1 MATEAKV
8 IIKGE
13 NKVKQPLEDAKQSLN
28 GFADHAKKIGESI
41 KAALAPVALITAA
54 VTVIKKATQEL
65 AETVK
70 SGAEYTSQM
79 NSLKVALK
87 ATTGEFNTLTEKIRI
102 LDDKTTASRDELFSY
117 MQQFSAFGKNAQEVD
132 KLTEASVILANVTGN
147 TLSGAASA
155 LMKTLEGSSEQLKG
169 FGIDL
174 SNLTEEQLKSGE
186 AADYIIEQ
194 YSEMSDE
201 IAKNSPAQLLD
212 NIGSTL
218 KNIRDNLGAKL
229 YDAISPALETLY
241 GWLKSIEE
249 WINGIE
255 IKAANRTVKTN
266 EDLLS
271 GQMLSQMW
279 AKMQT
284 EGGILVEKNW
294 WGSTKVAS
302 GYTIDDLIKAIKE
315 AMTDP
320 SIKSPAKA
328 IKNDDLRKAL
338 ATAGIDLGSDRDYWN
353 TVINDY
359 TKVKDELDR
368 SKQELESIITSVK
381 KEELK
386 PPTVSPTEETSGS
399 AVKLVYSEQFGTYI
413 PEASSVS
420 GATDSSSGWEEFK
433 DMFDKFNKAISGA
446 VSGVT
451 SFITSFANVKA
462 LMDPFSLILKGFT
475 DKLAP
480 VVNSVLQPLVD
491 AITRI
496 GSTPADI
503 FIPVLDLVAPA
514 ISAIAG
520 TINWACDW
528 IRYAIGYLTFWTDDD
543 NIDQPGSLKDYTSYD
558 KSYDTAASSSAITS
572 AQYAGGQYITVNI
585 FQQSP
590 VVGSGGMQEFAR
602 MIKNELDE
610 MNYFGV

>member
-28 GFADHAKKIGESI
+28 SFADHAKKIGESI

-54 VTVIKKATQEL
+54 VTVIKKTTQEL

-186 AADYIIEQ
+186 AADYIIEK

-255 IKAANRTVKTN
+255 IKAATRTVKTK

-284 EGGILVEKNW
+284 DGGILVEKNW
-294 WGSTKVAS
+294 WGNTKVAS

-359 TKVKDELDR
+359 TSVKDELDR
-368 SKQELESIITSVK
+368 SKQELESIVLSLK

-420 GATDSSSGWEEFK
+420 GATDFSSGWNEFK
-433 DMFDKFNKAISGA
+433 DMFDKFNKAISNA
-446 VSGVT
+446 VSGVS

-480 VVNSVLQPLVD
+480 VVNRVLQPLVD
-491 AITRI
+491 SITRI
-496 GSTPADI
+496 GSTLADI
-503 FIPVLDLVAPA
+503 FIPILDLVAPA

>member
-28 GFADHAKKIGESI
+28 GFADSAKKIGESI

-102 LDDKTTASRDELFSY
+102 LDDKTTASREELFSY

-174 SNLTEEQLKSGE
+174 SNLTEEQLKSGD
-186 AADYIIEQ
+186 AADYIIEK

-284 EGGILVEKNW
+284 DGGILVEKNW

-315 AMTDP
+315 AMADS

-328 IKNDDLRKAL
+328 IKNDDLKKAL
-338 ATAGIDLGSDRDYWN
+338 ATAGIDLGSDREYWN

-368 SKQELESIITSVK
+368 SKQELESLITSFK

-386 PPTVSPTEETSGS
+386 PPIVSPTEETSGS
-399 AVKLVYSEQFGTYI
+399 GVKLVYSEQFGTYI

-420 GATDSSSGWEEFK
+420 GATDSSSGWGEFK

-480 VVNSVLQPLVD
+480 VVNRVLQPLVD
-491 AITRI
+491 SITRI
-496 GSTPADI
+496 GSTLADI
-503 FIPVLDLVAPA
+503 FIPILDLVAPA

-543 NIDQPGSLKDYTSYD
+543 NIDQPGSLKEYTSYD

>member
-54 VTVIKKATQEL
+54 VTVIKKSTQEL

-186 AADYIIEQ
+186 AADYIIEK

-255 IKAANRTVKTN
+255 IKAATRTVKTK

-284 EGGILVEKNW
+284 DGGILVEKNW
-294 WGSTKVAS
+294 WGNTKVAS

-338 ATAGIDLGSDRDYWN
+338 ATAGIDLGSDRKYWN

-368 SKQELESIITSVK
+368 SKQELESIVLSLK

-420 GATDSSSGWEEFK
+420 GATDSSSGWNEFK
-433 DMFDKFNKAISGA
+433 DMFDKFNKAISNA
-446 VSGVT
+446 ASGVS

-480 VVNSVLQPLVD
+480 VVNRVLQPLVD
-491 AITRI
+491 SITRI
-496 GSTPADI
+496 GSTLADI
-503 FIPVLDLVAPA
+503 FIPILDLVAPA

>member
-41 KAALAPVALITAA
+41 KAALAPVALITGA
-54 VTVIKKATQEL
+54 VALIKKSTQEL
-65 AETVK
+65 SEMVK
-70 SGAEYTSQM
+70 SGAEYASQM

-102 LDDKTTASRDELFSY
+102 LDDKTTASREELFSY
-117 MQQFSAFGKNAQEVD
+117 MQQLSAFGKNAQEVD

-186 AADYIIEQ
+186 AADYIIEK

-255 IKAANRTVKTN
+255 IKAANRTIKTN

-284 EGGILVEKNW
+284 DGGILVEKNW
-294 WGSTKVAS
+294 WGNTKVAS

-328 IKNDDLRKAL
+328 IKNEDLRKAL

-353 TVINDY
+353 KVINDY
-359 TKVKDELDR
+359 TNAKDELDR
-368 SKQELESIITSVK
+368 SKQELESIITSLK

-386 PPTVSPTEETSGS
+386 PPTVSPTEESSGS

-413 PEASSVS
+413 PEASNVS

-480 VVNSVLQPLVD
+480 VVNRVLQPLVD
-491 AITRI
+491 SITRI
-496 GSTPADI
+496 GSTLADI
-503 FIPVLDLVAPA
+503 FIPILDLVAPA

>member
-41 KAALAPVALITAA
+41 KAALAPVALITGA
-54 VTVIKKATQEL
+54 VALIKKSTQEL
-65 AETVK
+65 AEMVK
-70 SGAEYTSQM
+70 SGAEYASQM

-102 LDDKTTASRDELFSY
+102 LDDKTTASREELFSY

-186 AADYIIEQ
+186 AADYIIEK

-284 EGGILVEKNW
+284 DGGILVEKKL
-294 WGSTKVAS
+294 WGSSKVAS

-315 AMTDP
+315 AMADP

-338 ATAGIDLGSDRDYWN
+338 ATAGIDLGSDRDYWD
-353 TVINDY
+353 TVIKDY
-359 TKVKDELDR
+359 TSVKDELDR
-368 SKQELESIITSVK
+368 SKQELESLITSVK

-386 PPTVSPTEETSGS
+386 PPTVTSTEESSGS
-399 AVKLVYSEQFGTYI
+399 AVKLVYSEHFGTYI
-413 PEASSVS
+413 PEASSIS
-420 GATDSSSGWEEFK
+420 GTTDSSSGWEEFK
-433 DMFDKFNKAISGA
+433 DMFDEFNKAISNA
-446 VSGVT
+446 VRGVA

-462 LMDPFSLILKGFT
+462 LLDPFSMILKGFT
-475 DKLAP
+475 EKLAP
-480 VVNSVLQPLVD
+480 IVNRVLQPLVD

-496 GSTPADI
+496 GSTLADI
-503 FIPVLDLVAPA
+503 FIPILDLVAPA
-514 ISAIAG
+514 ITAIAG

-543 NIDQPGSLKDYTSYD
+543 NIDKPGSLKEYTSYD
-558 KSYDTAASSSAITS
+558 KTYDTAASSSAITS
-572 AQYAGGQYITVNI
+572 AQYAGGQYVTVNI
-585 FQQSP
+585 FQQAP

>member
-54 VTVIKKATQEL
+54 VTVIKKTTQEL

-174 SNLTEEQLKSGE
+174 SNLTEEQLKSGD
-186 AADYIIEQ
+186 AADYIIEK

-255 IKAANRTVKTN
+255 IKAANRTVKAN

-284 EGGILVEKNW
+284 DGGILVEKNW
-294 WGSTKVAS
+294 WGNTKVAS

-328 IKNDDLRKAL
+328 IKNEDLKKAL
-338 ATAGIDLGSDRDYWN
+338 ATAGIDLGSDREYWN

-368 SKQELESIITSVK
+368 SKQELESIITSLK

-386 PPTVSPTEETSGS
+386 PHKVSPTEETSGS
-399 AVKLVYSEQFGTYI
+399 GVKLVYSEQFGTYI

-420 GATDSSSGWEEFK
+420 GATDSSSGWDEFK
-433 DMFDKFNKAISGA
+433 DMFDKFNKAISNA

-480 VVNSVLQPLVD
+480 VVNRVLQPLVD
-491 AITRI
+491 SITRI
-496 GSTPADI
+496 GSTLADI
-503 FIPVLDLVAPA
+503 FIPILDLVAPA

>member
-174 SNLTEEQLKSGE
+174 SNLTEEQLKSGD
-186 AADYIIEQ
+186 AADYIIEK

-284 EGGILVEKNW
+284 DGGILVEKNW

-328 IKNDDLRKAL
+328 IKNEDLRKAL
-338 ATAGIDLGSDRDYWN
+338 ATAGIDLGSDREYWN

-359 TKVKDELDR
+359 TSVKDELDR
-368 SKQELESIITSVK
+368 SKQELESIITSLK

-420 GATDSSSGWEEFK
+420 GATDSSSGWDEFK
-433 DMFDKFNKAISGA
+433 DMFDKFNKAISNA
-446 VSGVT
+446 VSGVS

-480 VVNSVLQPLVD
+480 VVNRVLQPLVD

-496 GSTPADI
+496 GSTLADI
-503 FIPVLDLVAPA
+503 FIPILDLVAPA

-543 NIDQPGSLKDYTSYD
+543 NIDQPGSLKDYTNYD

>member
-13 NKVKQPLEDAKQSLN
+13 NKVKQPLEDAKLSLN

-41 KAALAPVALITAA
+41 KAALAPVALITGA
-54 VTVIKKATQEL
+54 VALIKKSTQEL
-65 AETVK
+65 AEMVK
-70 SGAEYTSQM
+70 SGAEYASQM

-174 SNLTEEQLKSGE
+174 SNLTEEQLKSGD
-186 AADYIIEQ
+186 AADYIIEK

-284 EGGILVEKNW
+284 DGGILVEKNW

-328 IKNDDLRKAL
+328 IKNEDLRKAL
-338 ATAGIDLGSDRDYWN
+338 ATAGIDLGSDREYWN

-359 TKVKDELDR
+359 TSVKDELDR
-368 SKQELESIITSVK
+368 SKQELESIITSIK

-386 PPTVSPTEETSGS
+386 PPTVSPTEETSES

-420 GATDSSSGWEEFK
+420 GSTYSSSGWEEFK

-480 VVNSVLQPLVD
+480 VVNRVLQPLVD

-496 GSTPADI
+496 GSTLADI

>member
-28 GFADHAKKIGESI
+28 GFAEHAKKIGESI

-54 VTVIKKATQEL
+54 VTVIKKTTQEL

-174 SNLTEEQLKSGE
+174 STLTEEQLKSGD
-186 AADYIIEQ
+186 AADYIIEK

-255 IKAANRTVKTN
+255 IKAANRTVKAN

-284 EGGILVEKNW
+284 DGGILVEKNW
-294 WGSTKVAS
+294 WGNTKVAS

-328 IKNDDLRKAL
+328 IKNEDLKKAL

-368 SKQELESIITSVK
+368 SKQELESIITSLK

-386 PPTVSPTEETSGS
+386 PPKVSPTEETSGS
-399 AVKLVYSEQFGTYI
+399 GVKLVYSEQFGTYI

-420 GATDSSSGWEEFK
+420 GATDSSSGWDEFK
-433 DMFDKFNKAISGA
+433 DMFDKFNKAISNA

-480 VVNSVLQPLVD
+480 VVNRVLQPLVD
-491 AITRI
+491 SITRI
-496 GSTPADI
+496 GSTLADI
-503 FIPVLDLVAPA
+503 FIPILDLVAPA

>member
-174 SNLTEEQLKSGE
+174 SNLTEEQLKSGD
-186 AADYIIEQ
+186 AADYIIEK

-284 EGGILVEKNW
+284 DGGILVEKNW

-328 IKNDDLRKAL
+328 IKNEDLRKAL
-338 ATAGIDLGSDRDYWN
+338 ATAGIDLGSDREYWN

-359 TKVKDELDR
+359 TSVKDELDR
-368 SKQELESIITSVK
+368 SKQELESIITSLK

-420 GATDSSSGWEEFK
+420 GATDSSSGWDEFK
-433 DMFDKFNKAISGA
+433 DMFDKFNKAISNA
-446 VSGVT
+446 VSGVS

-480 VVNSVLQPLVD
+480 VVNRVLQPLVD

-496 GSTPADI
+496 GSTLADI
-503 FIPVLDLVAPA
+503 FIPILDLVAPA

>member
-28 GFADHAKKIGESI
+28 GFADYAKKIGESI

-54 VTVIKKATQEL
+54 VTVIKKATHEL

-102 LDDKTTASRDELFSY
+102 LDDKTTASREELFSY

-186 AADYIIEQ
+186 AADYIIEK

-241 GWLKSIEE
+241 GWLKNIEE

-255 IKAANRTVKTN
+255 IKSASRTVKTT

-279 AKMQT
+279 SKMQT
-284 EGGILVEKNW
+284 EGGILVEKKL
-294 WGSTKVAS
+294 WGGTKVAS

-315 AMTDP
+315 AMANPD
-320 SIKSPAKA
+320 IKSPAKA

-338 ATAGIDLGSDRDYWN
+338 ATAGIDLGSDRDYWDK
-353 TVINDY
+353 VIKDY
-359 TKVKDELDR
+359 TSVKDELDR
-368 SKQELESIITSVK
+368 SRQELESLITSLK

-386 PPTVSPTEETSGS
+386 PPAASHTEESSGS

-420 GATDSSSGWEEFK
+420 GATDSSSGWEDYK
-433 DMFDKFNKAISGA
+433 DMFDKFSEAISNA
-446 VSGVT
+446 ASGVASFMT
-451 SFITSFANVKA
+451 SFTNVKA
-462 LMDPFSLILKGFT
+462 LMDPLSLILKGFT

-480 VVNSVLQPLVD
+480 VVNRVLQPLVD

-496 GSTPADI
+496 GSTLADF
-503 FIPVLDLVAPA
+503 FIPILDLVAPA

-543 NIDQPGSLKDYTSYD
+543 NVDKPGSLKGYTSYD
-558 KSYDTAASSSAITS
+558 KSYGSAASSSAITS
-572 AQYAGGQYITVNI
+572 AQYAGGQYVTVNI
-585 FQQSP
+585 YQQSP
-590 VVGSGGMQEFAR
+590 VVGSDGMQEFAR

>member
-28 GFADHAKKIGESI
+28 SFADHAKKIGESI

-174 SNLTEEQLKSGE
+174 SNLTEEQLKSGD
-186 AADYIIEQ
+186 AADYIIEK

-284 EGGILVEKNW
+284 DGGILVEKNW
-294 WGSTKVAS
+294 WGNTKVAS

-328 IKNDDLRKAL
+328 IKNEDLRKAL

-353 TVINDY
+353 KVINDY
-359 TKVKDELDR
+359 TSVKDELDR
-368 SKQELESIITSVK
+368 SKQELESIITSFK

-399 AVKLVYSEQFGTYI
+399 AVKLVYSEHFGTYI

-420 GATDSSSGWEEFK
+420 GATDSSSGWGEFK
-433 DMFDKFNKAISGA
+433 DMFDKFNKAISNA
-446 VSGVT
+446 ASGVT

-480 VVNSVLQPLVD
+480 VVNRVLQPLVD

-496 GSTPADI
+496 GSTLADI

>member
-41 KAALAPVALITAA
+41 KAALAPVALITGA
-54 VTVIKKATQEL
+54 VALIKKSTQEL
-65 AETVK
+65 AEMVK
-70 SGAEYTSQM
+70 SGAEYASQM

-102 LDDKTTASRDELFSY
+102 LDDKTTASREELFSY

-147 TLSGAASA
+147 TLSGAATA

-186 AADYIIEQ
+186 AADYIIEK

-255 IKAANRTVKTN
+255 IKAANRTIKTN

-284 EGGILVEKNW
+284 DGGILVEKNW
-294 WGSTKVAS
+294 WGNTKVAS

-328 IKNDDLRKAL
+328 IKNEDLRKAL

-359 TKVKDELDR
+359 TNVKDELDR
-368 SKQELESIITSVK
+368 SKQELESIITSLK

-386 PPTVSPTEETSGS
+386 PPTVSSTEESSGS

-480 VVNSVLQPLVD
+480 VVNRVLQPLVD
-491 AITRI
+491 SITRI
-496 GSTPADI
+496 GSTLADI
-503 FIPVLDLVAPA
+503 FIPILDLVAPA

>member
-28 GFADHAKKIGESI
+28 SFADHAKKIGESI

-54 VTVIKKATQEL
+54 VTVIKKTTQEL
-65 AETVK
+65 AETIK

-102 LDDKTTASRDELFSY
+102 LDDKTTASREELFSY

-174 SNLTEEQLKSGE
+174 SNLTEEQLKSGD
-186 AADYIIEQ
+186 AADYIIEK

-255 IKAANRTVKTN
+255 IKAATRTVKAN

-284 EGGILVEKNW
+284 DGGILVEKKL
-294 WGSTKVAS
+294 WGSSKVAS

-315 AMTDP
+315 AMANP

-328 IKNDDLRKAL
+328 IKNEDLRKAL
-338 ATAGIDLGSDRDYWN
+338 ATAGIDLGSDRNYWN

-368 SKQELESIITSVK
+368 SKQELESIVLSLK

-386 PPTVSPTEETSGS
+386 PPKASPTEETSGS

-413 PEASSVS
+413 PEASTVL
-420 GATDSSSGWEEFK
+420 GATDSVSGWEEFK
-433 DMFDKFNKAISGA
+433 DMFDKFNKAISNA

-480 VVNSVLQPLVD
+480 VVNRVLQPLVD

-496 GSTPADI
+496 GSTLADI
-503 FIPVLDLVAPA
+503 FIPILDLVAPA

>member
-28 GFADHAKKIGESI
+28 GFADSAKKIGESI
-41 KAALAPVALITAA
+41 KSALAPVALITGA
-54 VTVIKKATQEL
+54 VALIKKSTQSL
-65 AETVK
+65 ADMVK
-70 SGAEYTSQM
+70 SGAGYASQM

-102 LDDKTTASRDELFSY
+102 LDDKTTASRDELYSY
-117 MQQFSAFGKNAQEVD
+117 TQQFSAFGKNAQEVD

-186 AADYIIEQ
+186 AADYIIEK

-255 IKAANRTVKTN
+255 IKAANRTVKAN

-284 EGGILVEKNW
+284 DGGILVEKNW

-338 ATAGIDLGSDRDYWN
+338 ATAGIDLASDRDYWN

-368 SKQELESIITSVK
+368 SKQELESIITSFK

-386 PPTVSPTEETSGS
+386 PPTVSPTEESSGS

-420 GATDSSSGWEEFK
+420 GATNSSSGWEEFK

-446 VSGVT
+446 VSGIT

-480 VVNSVLQPLVD
+480 VVNRVLQPLVD

-496 GSTPADI
+496 GSTLADI
-503 FIPVLDLVAPA
+503 FIPILDLVAPA

>member
-41 KAALAPVALITAA
+41 KAALAPVALITGA
-54 VTVIKKATQEL
+54 VALIKKSTQEL
-65 AETVK
+65 AEMVK
-70 SGAEYTSQM
+70 SGAEYASQM

-87 ATTGEFNTLTEKIRI
+87 TTTGEFNTLTEKIRM
-102 LDDKTTASRDELFSY
+102 LDDKTTASREELISY

-174 SNLTEEQLKSGE
+174 SNLTEEQLKTGE
-186 AADYIIEQ
+186 AADYIIEK

-255 IKAANRTVKTN
+255 IKAANRTVKAN

-284 EGGILVEKNW
+284 DGGILVEKNW

-328 IKNDDLRKAL
+328 IKNEDLKKAL
-338 ATAGIDLGSDRDYWN
+338 ATAGIDLGSDREYWN

-368 SKQELESIITSVK
+368 SKQELESIITSFK

-420 GATDSSSGWEEFK
+420 GTTDSSSGWDEFK
-433 DMFDKFNKAISGA
+433 DMFDKFNKAISNA

-480 VVNSVLQPLVD
+480 VVNRVLQPLVD

-496 GSTPADI
+496 GSTLADI
-503 FIPVLDLVAPA
+503 FIPILDLVAPA

-543 NIDQPGSLKDYTSYD
+543 NIDQPGSLKEYTSYD

>member
-1 MATEAKV
+1 M
-8 IIKGE
+8 
-13 NKVKQPLEDAKQSLN
+13 
-28 GFADHAKKIGESI
+28 
-41 KAALAPVALITAA
+41 
-54 VTVIKKATQEL
+54 
-65 AETVK
+65 VK

-186 AADYIIEQ
+186 AADYIIEK

-284 EGGILVEKNW
+284 DGGILVEKNW

-320 SIKSPAKA
+320 TVKSPAKA

-338 ATAGIDLGSDRDYWN
+338 ATAGIDLGSDREYWN

-368 SKQELESIITSVK
+368 SKQELESIITSLK

-386 PPTVSPTEETSGS
+386 PPTVSPAEETSGS

-413 PEASSVS
+413 PEASTVS
-420 GATDSSSGWEEFK
+420 GATDSSSGWEDYK
-433 DMFDKFNKAISGA
+433 DMFDKFNNAISNA
-446 VSGVT
+446 VSGVS

-480 VVNSVLQPLVD
+480 VVNRVLQPLVD

-496 GSTPADI
+496 GSTLADI
-503 FIPVLDLVAPA
+503 FIPILDLVAPA

>member
-41 KAALAPVALITAA
+41 KAALAPVALITGA
-54 VTVIKKATQEL
+54 VALIKKSTQEL
-65 AETVK
+65 AEMVK
-70 SGAEYTSQM
+70 SGAEYASQM

-102 LDDKTTASRDELFSY
+102 LDDKTTASREELFSY

-186 AADYIIEQ
+186 AADYIIEK

-284 EGGILVEKNW
+284 DGGILVEKNW
-294 WGSTKVAS
+294 WGNTKVAS

-328 IKNDDLRKAL
+328 IKNEDLRKAL

-359 TKVKDELDR
+359 TNVKDELDR
-368 SKQELESIITSVK
+368 SKQELESIITSLK

-386 PPTVSPTEETSGS
+386 PPTVSPTEESSGS

-413 PEASSVS
+413 PEASNVS

-480 VVNSVLQPLVD
+480 VVNRVLQPLVD
-491 AITRI
+491 SITRI
-496 GSTPADI
+496 GSTLADI
-503 FIPVLDLVAPA
+503 FIPILDLVAPA

>member
-54 VTVIKKATQEL
+54 VTVIKKSTQEL
-65 AETVK
+65 AEMVK

-186 AADYIIEQ
+186 AADYIIEK

-255 IKAANRTVKTN
+255 IKAATRTVKTK

-284 EGGILVEKNW
+284 DGGILVEKNW
-294 WGSTKVAS
+294 WGNTKVAS

-338 ATAGIDLGSDRDYWN
+338 ASAGIDLGSDRKYWN

-368 SKQELESIITSVK
+368 SKQELESIVLSLK

-420 GATDSSSGWEEFK
+420 GATDSSSGWNEFK
-433 DMFDKFNKAISGA
+433 DMFDKFNKAISNA
-446 VSGVT
+446 ASGVS

-480 VVNSVLQPLVD
+480 VVNRVLQPLVD
-491 AITRI
+491 SITRI
-496 GSTPADI
+496 GSTLADI
-503 FIPVLDLVAPA
+503 FIPILDLVAPA

>member
-174 SNLTEEQLKSGE
+174 SNLTEEQLKSGD
-186 AADYIIEQ
+186 AADYIIEK

-284 EGGILVEKNW
+284 DGGILVEKNW

-328 IKNDDLRKAL
+328 IKNEDLKKAL
-338 ATAGIDLGSDRDYWN
+338 ATAGIDLGSDREYWN

-368 SKQELESIITSVK
+368 SKQELESIITSLK

-433 DMFDKFNKAISGA
+433 DMFDKFNKAISNA

-480 VVNSVLQPLVD
+480 VVNRVLQPLVD

-496 GSTPADI
+496 GSTLADI
-503 FIPVLDLVAPA
+503 IIPILDLVAPA

>member
-41 KAALAPVALITAA
+41 KSALAPVALITGA
-54 VTVIKKATQEL
+54 VALIKKSTQEL
-65 AETVK
+65 AEMVK
-70 SGAEYTSQM
+70 SGAEYASQM

-102 LDDKTTASRDELFSY
+102 LDDKTTASREELFSY

-186 AADYIIEQ
+186 AADYIIEK

-284 EGGILVEKNW
+284 DGGILVEKKL
-294 WGSTKVAS
+294 WGSSKVAS

-315 AMTDP
+315 AMADP

-338 ATAGIDLGSDRDYWN
+338 ATAGIDLGSDRDYWD
-353 TVINDY
+353 TVIKDY
-359 TKVKDELDR
+359 TSVKDELDR
-368 SKQELESIITSVK
+368 SKQELESLITSVK

-386 PPTVSPTEETSGS
+386 PPTVTSTEESSGS
-399 AVKLVYSEQFGTYI
+399 AVKLVYSEHFGTYI
-413 PEASSVS
+413 PEASSIS
-420 GATDSSSGWEEFK
+420 GTTDSSSGWEEFK
-433 DMFDKFNKAISGA
+433 DMFDEFNKAISNA
-446 VSGVT
+446 VRGVA

-462 LMDPFSLILKGFT
+462 LLDPFSMILKGFT
-475 DKLAP
+475 EKLAP
-480 VVNSVLQPLVD
+480 IVNRVLQPLVD

-496 GSTPADI
+496 GSTLADI
-503 FIPVLDLVAPA
+503 FIPILDLVAPA
-514 ISAIAG
+514 ITAIAG

-543 NIDQPGSLKDYTSYD
+543 NIDKPGSLKEYTSYD
-558 KSYDTAASSSAITS
+558 KTYDTAASSSAITS
-572 AQYAGGQYITVNI
+572 AQYAGGQYVTVNI
-585 FQQSP
+585 FQQAP

>member
-28 GFADHAKKIGESI
+28 GFADSAKKIGESI
-41 KAALAPVALITAA
+41 KSALAPVALITGA
-54 VTVIKKATQEL
+54 VALIKKSTQSL
-65 AETVK
+65 AEMVK
-70 SGAEYTSQM
+70 SGAGYASQM

-102 LDDKTTASRDELFSY
+102 LDDKTTASRDELYSY
-117 MQQFSAFGKNAQEVD
+117 TQQFSAFCKNAQEVD

-174 SNLTEEQLKSGE
+174 SNLTEEQLKSGD
-186 AADYIIEQ
+186 AADYNIEK

-284 EGGILVEKNW
+284 DGGILVEKNW
-294 WGSTKVAS
+294 WGNTKVAS

-368 SKQELESIITSVK
+368 SKQELESIVLSLK

-420 GATDSSSGWEEFK
+420 GATDSSSGWDEFK
-433 DMFDKFNKAISGA
+433 DMFDKFNKAISNA
-446 VSGVT
+446 VSGVS

-480 VVNSVLQPLVD
+480 VVNRVLQPLVD

-496 GSTPADI
+496 GSTLADI
-503 FIPVLDLVAPA
+503 FIPILDLVAPA